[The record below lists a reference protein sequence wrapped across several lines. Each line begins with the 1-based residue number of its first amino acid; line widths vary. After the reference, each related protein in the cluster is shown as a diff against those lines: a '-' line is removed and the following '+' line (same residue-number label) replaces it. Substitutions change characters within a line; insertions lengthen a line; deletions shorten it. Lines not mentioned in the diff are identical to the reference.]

1 MYLDVYFFSLF
12 FKSNF
17 FRTFST
23 LFSDLFIII
32 KSFIYIFLID
42 IMNTLRMETI
52 MDVIEIP
59 KREMNKF
66 NILPN
71 NVMGK

>member
-1 MYLDVYFFSLF
+1 
-12 FKSNF
+12 
-17 FRTFST
+17 
-23 LFSDLFIII
+23 
-32 KSFIYIFLID
+32 
-42 IMNTLRMETI
+42 MNTLRMETI